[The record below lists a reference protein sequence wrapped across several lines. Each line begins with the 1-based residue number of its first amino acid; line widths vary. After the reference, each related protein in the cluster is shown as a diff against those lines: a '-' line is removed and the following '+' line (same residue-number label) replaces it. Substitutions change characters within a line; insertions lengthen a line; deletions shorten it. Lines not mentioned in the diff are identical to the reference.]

1 MAAKAKAKAPTS
13 IGAAEESAEYTDG
26 RKWEHE
32 AGDTLEGRILEV
44 SEFDGGYGDTVA
56 FVVEPTVGLTTEAG
70 GDDSAV
76 SADDPLK
83 WYATRSS
90 DSDGKPNA
98 AYRALPKAVKS
109 AIESDETTSLIGG
122 TLRVEF
128 VGEQKNPKSGRTF
141 KKFNVNYAQA

>member
-1 MAAKAKAKAPTS
+1 VAKAKPKS

-32 AGDTLEGRILEV
+32 EGDVLEGTILEV
-44 SEFDGGYGDTVA
+44 SEFDGGYGDTIA
-56 FVVEPTVGLTTEAG
+56 FVIEPVVGLTTEAG

-83 WYATRSS
+83 WYATRSNNN
-90 DSDGKPNA
+90 DGKPNA
-98 AYRALPKAVKS
+98 AYRSLPKVVKS
-109 AIESDETTSLIGG
+109 AIESDEMTSLIGG

-128 VGEQKNPKSGRTF
+128 VGEQNNPKSGRTF
-141 KKFNVNYAQA
+141 KKFNVNYASA